1 MESTNSKSFS
11 GRLYE
16 TKDNVAIETVITEK
30 TENTF
35 KSVKVENVSDFINSK
50 LREFVDK
57 DVNVE
62 VTIKI
67 TEK

>member
-1 MESTNSKSFS
+1 MKTTSIKSFS

-16 TKDNVAIETVITEK
+16 TKDSVAIEKVITEK
-30 TENTF
+30 TEDTF
-35 KSVKVENVSDFINSK
+35 KSVKVENISDFINSK
-50 LREFVDK
+50 LREFTGK

>member
-1 MESTNSKSFS
+1 MESKNSKSFS

-16 TKDNVAIETVITEK
+16 TKDSVAIETVITEK

-50 LREFVDK
+50 LREFVGK

>member
-1 MESTNSKSFS
+1 MESTNIKSFS

-16 TKDNVAIETVITEK
+16 TKDSVAIETVITEK

-35 KSVKVENVSDFINSK
+35 KSVKVESVSDFINSK
-50 LREFVDK
+50 LREFVGK